1 MYGQALCPEAFVSVV
16 GPVGRTN
23 GTSLRMSAEEEMVT
37 LVASDFPVTG
47 QLKLGLGD

>member
-23 GTSLRMSAEEEMVT
+23 GTSLRMSAEEMVT